1 MARRDQETDS
11 RQAAMP
17 VGPTAPDRSGSSDGG
32 PNKSEADAGITLS
45 VQTALRRIP
54 DRKLYQDEIYGTK
67 ELSPLAVAVMDTP
80 EFQRLAYIYQLGFTH
95 TVFRG
100 ATHRR
105 FDHSVG
111 TYFVVR
117 TLLRRIVQNHTRLY
131 DGDPEQFCHPGLW
144 LSPRLFL
151 EAPATPRRCQSLYS
165 PMGRWRGL
173 VELVSA
179 AGLLHDLG
187 HVPVGHTMEDE
198 FTLFRKHDGLGG
210 PRVFEMMYGP
220 RTPRSEDSD
229 SNILPRVDQ
238 YFMPIDPSKLPRPE
252 PWQRIPLR

>member
-1 MARRDQETDS
+1 MGKTNPDKLFSSLPDSDTPLAPTSPDRPGPSKADIRTKKGSESEVPLAAGGQTDS
-11 RQAAMP
+11 R
-17 VGPTAPDRSGSSDGG
+17 
-32 PNKSEADAGITLS
+32 K
-45 VQTALRRIP
+45 IP
-54 DRKLYQDEIYGTK
+54 SRKLYQDEVYGTK
-67 ELSPLAVAVMDTP
+67 ELSPLAVAVIDTP

-151 EAPATPRRCQSLYS
+151 EAPATP
-165 PMGRWRGL
+165 
-173 VELVSA
+173 
-179 AGLLHDLG
+179 
-187 HVPVGHTMEDE
+187 
-198 FTLFRKHDGLGG
+198 
-210 PRVFEMMYGP
+210 
-220 RTPRSEDSD
+220 
-229 SNILPRVDQ
+229 
-238 YFMPIDPSKLPRPE
+238 
-252 PWQRIPLR
+252 